1 MPAVSAS
8 APGKIILLG
17 EHAVVYDR
25 PAIAVPIN
33 AVHAKAAIFATP
45 LAPSKQV
52 RIEAQAIDL
61 DQTLDQLPSDH
72 PFATAITGV
81 LTTLG
86 ISALPAC
93 HIRISSTIPIA
104 AGMGSSAAVS
114 VALVRAISTFL
125 GHPLPD
131 DAVNTIAF
139 LVEQRLHGN
148 PSGVDNSVITYGQPV
163 FFIRKHPIQFIH
175 LRQSLELLVADS
187 GVSAATGPM
196 VAGVNQRYQSSPD
209 EYNDYFDQITVL
221 VNQGRTILE
230 GQTSFGLGPLLTE
243 NHRLLQKIGV
253 STPELDRLV
262 EAALQNGA
270 AGAKLTGGGGGGNM
284 IALVENGKVEKV
296 TAALLSAGAH
306 KTWLTN
312 LVAVRE

>member
-33 AVHAKAAIFATP
+33 AVHARAAIFATP
-45 LAPSKQV
+45 LAPSRQV

-131 DAVNTIAF
+131 DAVNAIAF
-139 LVEQRLHGN
+139 RVEQRLHGN

-270 AGAKLTGGGGGGNM
+270 VGAKLTGGGGGGNM

>member
-131 DAVNTIAF
+131 DAVNAIAF
-139 LVEQRLHGN
+139 RVEQRLHGN

-163 FFIRKHPIQFIH
+163 FFFRKHPIQFIH

-187 GVSAATGPM
+187 GVSATTGPM

-209 EYNDYFDQITVL
+209 EYNDYFDQITIL
-221 VNQGRTILE
+221 VNQGRTMLE

-243 NHRLLQKIGV
+243 NHCLLQKIGV

>member
-72 PFATAITGV
+72 PFAIAISGV

-93 HIRISSTIPIA
+93 HIRITSTIPIA

-131 DAVNTIAF
+131 DAVNAIAF
-139 LVEQRLHGN
+139 RVEQRLHGN